1 MNTPIPPKVKIPTLD
16 PYDGKTDPTDH
27 LNTYKAQMGVQTGCE
42 DSWCRFFPTTL
53 KGIAQTWFNN
63 LTPGSIRTFDM
74 LATQFKKH
82 FIAGSRQTKTSVHLM
97 TVKQGENESL
107 KDYIK
112 RFNTESQLIPDL
124 QDNVDFTALLFGL
137 KSNKL
142 KFELVHDKV
151 STFSKAMERAERIIE
166 ASEVCK
172 APVANNKGKRNQE
185 DNYHD
190 NRNRRPR
197 RAESDDEGLKY
208 NVDRR
213 EIYLDINHKAILPKP
228 NPMNTPI
235 EQRNKKLWC
244 EYHKECGHTTRNC
257 RELKRALDKL
267 AEEGKIKRYL
277 KSPPKDK
284 QSKAAKEVQEAHSS
298 ADTNL
303 SINVIAGGFA
313 SGGLSNRARKSHL
326 RSLEE
331 PIYDIGTPSST
342 PKDPLMVF
350 GDDKGK
356 KIQRPH
362 DDPLVIHMKVANAKV
377 KKILVDSGSSAD
389 IITWKYIEQM
399 RFGRGD
405 LTPLEKPLVGFGGH
419 HVYPLGTIKLPIRLG
434 EKNKGRS
441 LVHTF
446 LWIPLCH
453 TT

>member
-1 MNTPIPPKVKIPTLD
+1 
-16 PYDGKTDPTDH
+16 
-27 LNTYKAQMGVQTGCE
+27 
-42 DSWCRFFPTTL
+42 
-53 KGIAQTWFNN
+53 
-63 LTPGSIRTFDM
+63 
-74 LATQFKKH
+74 
-82 FIAGSRQTKTSVHLM
+82 M

-124 QDNVDFTALLFGL
+124 QDNVAFTALLFGL

-151 STFSKAMERAERIIE
+151 STFSEAMERDERIIE

-172 APVANNKGKRNQE
+172 APTTNNKGKRKQE

-208 NVDRR
+208 NADRR
-213 EIYLDINHKAILPKP
+213 EIYLDIKHKAILPNP

-267 AEEGKIKRYL
+267 AEEGKLNRYL

-284 QSKAAKEVQEAHSS
+284 QSKAAKEVQETHSS

-331 PIYDIGTPSST
+331 PIYDIGTPSSI
-342 PKDPLMVF
+342 PD
-350 GDDKGK
+350 
-356 KIQRPH
+356 
-362 DDPLVIHMKVANAKV
+362 
-377 KKILVDSGSSAD
+377 
-389 IITWKYIEQM
+389 
-399 RFGRGD
+399 RF
-405 LTPLEKPLVGFGGH
+405 L
-419 HVYPLGTIKLPIRLG
+419 
-434 EKNKGRS
+434 
-441 LVHTF
+441 
-446 LWIPLCH
+446 
-453 TT
+453 